1 MEDLAPSL
9 EDAIHAAEVKLGRT
23 LGMECRISIHTQMSY
38 EFAQAVERIDHEK
51 FRPELQY
58 TPEELM
64 ERLGN
69 KDFVLFMLTCDGE
82 PTAFFY
88 GYTHEVDNSKFFLDT
103 VATHI
108 EGKGIGST
116 LVTLAIVYS
125 HDVGYRSVELYTED
139 VDERGRHLV
148 KFYEGM
154 GFKVIDRNPERGVV
168 MRSDL
173 DPTKLRH
180 TLVWGKGEAELR

>member
-1 MEDLAPSL
+1 
-9 EDAIHAAEVKLGRT
+9 
-23 LGMECRISIHTQMSY
+23 MSD

-58 TPEELM
+58 SVEELI
-64 ERLGN
+64 ERTG
-69 KDFVLFMLTCDGE
+69 KTGFVLLMLTCDGE
-82 PTAFFY
+82 STAFFF
-88 GYTHEVDNSKFFLDT
+88 GYTHEADVSKFFLDT

-108 EGKGIGST
+108 EGKGIGSM
-116 LVTLAIVYS
+116 LVNLALVYS
-125 HDVGYRSVELYTED
+125 HDVGYRSVELYTEE

-154 GFKVIDRNPERGVV
+154 GFKVIDRDPERGVV

-173 DPTKLRH
+173 DATNLRH
-180 TLVWGKGEAELR
+180 ALVWGKGEAELR